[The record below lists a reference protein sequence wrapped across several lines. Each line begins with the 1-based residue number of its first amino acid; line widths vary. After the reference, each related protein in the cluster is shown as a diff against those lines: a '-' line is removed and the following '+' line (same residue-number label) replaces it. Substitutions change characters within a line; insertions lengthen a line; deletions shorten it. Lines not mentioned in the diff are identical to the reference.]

1 MAVISQSTRTFFTKY
16 NVTATNFVYNS
27 NASTNA
33 NAGWI
38 RASTDRKTVHVSL
51 ATLNSNNIR
60 YRIEG
65 RFGSGYRPYEVY
77 SDTIASPNI
86 RDKVVQVIE
95 NVPELRIGFKV
106 GRTVASPTASPCLVY
121 AGLILEEVR

>member
-27 NASTNA
+27 TASTNA

-65 RFGSGYRPYEVY
+65 RFGSGYRPYEIY
-77 SDTIASPNI
+77 TDTIASPNL
-86 RDKVVQVIE
+86 RDQAIQVIE
-95 NVPELRIGFKV
+95 NVSELRVGFKV
-106 GRTVASPTASPCLVY
+106 GRAVASITASPCIVY
-121 AGLILEEVR
+121 AGLVLEEVR